1 MPSLHG
7 CLKWSNQK
15 HNPKNKAFVNSPN
28 INHNTTM
35 KRNKTEI
42 LDRAIR
48 LCEESETTL
57 SNPGICLAC
66 GEEADGCEPDA
77 RNYECECC
85 GEMKVFGAQEIIM
98 MFA

>member
-1 MPSLHG
+1 MPSWRG

-85 GEMKVFGAQEIIM
+85 GAMKVFGAQEIIM